1 MEENNTNQETTY
13 ELTSD
18 LAKSVLSAIETQD
31 STLLKKLFEDIHE
44 ADIADL
50 LEQFDSDTR
59 AALITLWGTDFD
71 LEVLSEVEE
80 KIRDEIVS
88 LLHPKQIAS
97 SVGDL
102 ESDDI
107 VDIVEDL
114 EEKQQDIFLG
124 ALEESDLVA
133 VQLSLNYPEDTAG
146 RLMQRKFVMLPE
158 GWNVGKAIDKIR
170 SSENLPEEFY
180 HIVVVSPKIVPLYQV
195 SLGRLMASNRNIEL
209 KSIADEDFRTFQVL
223 EDQHDVAYA
232 FNQYHLISAPVV
244 DEDGRI
250 VGVITIDDA
259 MVVLDEEAEEDLM
272 RLAGVGDES
281 LTDRVFGITRQR
293 FPWLVINLGTAI
305 LASIVISQF
314 TETIEA
320 IVALAVL
327 MPIVASMGGNAGTQ
341 SLTVAVRALAT
352 KDLTGLNSVR
362 VIKREVWVGLINGV
376 LFAFI
381 IGSVGYL
388 WFGDLNL
395 GIVLGLA
402 MIVNMVVAGLSGILI
417 PVALDK
423 VGIDPAVASSV
434 FVTTVTDVIGFF
446 AFLGLA
452 AAVLF

>member
-1 MEENNTNQETTY
+1 MEENNTSQETSY

-18 LAKSVLSAIETQD
+18 LAESVLAAIETGD
-31 STLLKKLFEDIHE
+31 RTRLKKLFEDIHE

-50 LEQFDSDTR
+50 LEQFDTETR
-59 AALITLWGTDFD
+59 ESLVTLWGADFD

-114 EEKQQDIFLG
+114 EEKQQGIFLG
-124 ALEESDLVA
+124 ALEKSDLVA
-133 VQLSLNYPEDTAG
+133 VQMSLNYPEDTAG

-158 GWNVGKAIDKIR
+158 GWNVGQAIDKIR
-170 SSENLPEEFY
+170 SSEDLPEEFY
-180 HIVVVSPKIVPLYQV
+180 HILVVSPKIVPLYQV
-195 SLGRLMASNRNIEL
+195 SLGRLMASNRSVEL
-209 KSIADEDFRTFQVL
+209 EAIADDDFRTFPVL

-232 FNQYHLISAPVV
+232 FNQYHIISAPVV
-244 DEDGRI
+244 DENGRV

-259 MVVLDEEAEEDLM
+259 MAVLDEEAEEDLM

-293 FPWLVINLGTAI
+293 FPWLLINLGTAI
-305 LASIVISQF
+305 LASLVISQF
-314 TETIEA
+314 TDTIEA

-362 VIKREVWVGLINGV
+362 VIKREIWVGLINGII
-376 LFAFI
+376 FAVI
-381 IGSVGYL
+381 IGGVGFL
-388 WFGDLNL
+388 WFGDSNL

-417 PVALDK
+417 PVALEK
-423 VGIDPAVASSV
+423 VKIDPAVASSV

-452 AAVLF
+452 AAVLL

>member
-1 MEENNTNQETTY
+1 MVEKNNYQETPY
-13 ELTSD
+13 ELTSA
-18 LAKSVLSAIETQD
+18 LAELVLSAIETQD
-31 STLLKKLFEDIHE
+31 RKLLQKLFEDIHE

-50 LEQFDSDTR
+50 IEQFDSDTR
-59 AALITLWGTDFD
+59 IALVTLWGPDFD

-88 LLHPKQIAS
+88 LLHPTQIAS

-102 ESDDI
+102 ESDEI

-114 EEKQQDIFLG
+114 ETRQQDIFLG
-124 ALEESDLVA
+124 ALEETDLAA
-133 VQLSLNYPEDTAG
+133 VQMSLKYPEDTAG

-158 GWNVGKAIDKIR
+158 GWNVGQAIDKIR
-170 SSENLPEEFY
+170 SLENLPEEFY
-180 HIVVVSPKIVPLYQV
+180 HILVVSPKIVPLYQV
-195 SLGRLMASNRNIEL
+195 SLGRLMASHRDVEL
-209 KSIADEDFRTFQVL
+209 KSIADDDFRTFPVH
-223 EDQHDVAYA
+223 EDQHEVAYT

-244 DEDGRI
+244 DENGRV

-259 MVVLDEEAEEDLM
+259 MAVLDEEVEEDLM

-293 FPWLVINLGTAI
+293 FPWLLINLGTAI
-305 LASIVISQF
+305 LASLVISQF
-314 TETIEA
+314 TDTIEA

-352 KDLTGLNSVR
+352 KDLTGLNSGR
-362 VIKREVWVGLINGV
+362 VIRREIWVGLINGV

-381 IGSVGYL
+381 IGGVGFI
-388 WFGDLNL
+388 WFGDPSL

-417 PVALDK
+417 PVALEK
-423 VGIDPAVASSV
+423 VAIDPAVASSV

-452 AAVLF
+452 AAVLL

>member
-1 MEENNTNQETTY
+1 MVENNTSQETSF
-13 ELTSD
+13 ELTSG
-18 LAKSVLSAIETQD
+18 LAESVLWAIQTEDKNHLQE
-31 STLLKKLFEDIHE
+31 LFRDIHE

-50 LEQFDSDTR
+50 LEQFDAETR
-59 AALITLWGTDFD
+59 TALVTLWGHDFD
-71 LEVLSEVEE
+71 LEVLSELEE

-88 LLHPKQIAS
+88 LLNPTQIAS
-97 SVGDL
+97 AVGDL

-114 EEKQQDIFLG
+114 ETEQQDVFLG
-124 ALEESDLVA
+124 ALEETDLAA
-133 VQLSLNYPEDTAG
+133 VQMSLQCPEDTAG

-158 GWNVGKAIDKIR
+158 GWTVGQAIDHIR
-170 SSENLPEEFY
+170 SSDNLPEEFY
-180 HIVVVSPKIVPLYQV
+180 HILVVSPRIEPVYQV
-195 SLGRLMASNRNIEL
+195 SLGRLMASNREVEL
-209 KSIADEDFRTFQVL
+209 NTIADEDFKTFPVL
-223 EDQHDVAYA
+223 EDQHEVAYA

-244 DEDGRI
+244 DENNRV

-281 LTDRVFGITRQR
+281 LTDRVFGIARQR
-293 FPWLVINLGTAI
+293 FPWLLINLGTAV

-352 KDLTGLNSVR
+352 KDLTGLNSGR
-362 VIKREVWVGLINGV
+362 VIKREIWVGLINGII
-376 LFAFI
+376 FALI
-381 IGSVGYL
+381 IGGIGFF
-388 WFGDLNL
+388 WFGDANL
-395 GIVLGLA
+395 GMVLGLA
-402 MIVNMVVAGLSGILI
+402 MIVNMVVAGLSGIVI
-417 PVALDK
+417 PVALEKIK
-423 VGIDPAVASSV
+423 VDPAVASSV

-452 AAVLF
+452 AAVLL

>member
-1 MEENNTNQETTY
+1 MVENISDSETSY
-13 ELTSD
+13 ELNPN
-18 LAKSVLSAIETQD
+18 LVESVLSAIETED
-31 STLLKKLFEDIHE
+31 RALLKQLFKDIHE

-50 LEQFDSDTR
+50 LEQFDADTR
-59 AALITLWGTDFD
+59 EGLITLWGSDFD

-88 LLHPKQIAS
+88 LLHPNQIAS

-114 EEKQQDIFLG
+114 ETKQQDIFLG
-124 ALEESDLVA
+124 ALDETELAA
-133 VQLSLNYPEDTAG
+133 VQMSLNYPEDTAG
-146 RLMQRKFVMLPE
+146 RLMQRKLVMLPE
-158 GWNVGKAIDKIR
+158 GWNVGQAIDKIR

-180 HIVVVSPKIVPLYQV
+180 HILVVSPKIAPLYQV
-195 SLGRLMASNRNIEL
+195 SLGRLMSSHRNVDL
-209 KSIADEDFRTFQVL
+209 ALIADEDFRTFPVL

-244 DEDGRI
+244 DENGRV

-259 MVVLDEEAEEDLM
+259 MGVLDEEAEEDLM
-272 RLAGVGDES
+272 RLGGVGDES

-293 FPWLVINLGTAI
+293 LPWLLINLVTAI
-305 LASIVISQF
+305 LASMVIAQF

-352 KDLTGLNSVR
+352 KDLTGLNSFR
-362 VIKREVWVGLINGV
+362 VIRREFWVGLINGIM
-376 LFAFI
+376 FALI
-381 IGSVGYL
+381 VGGIGYF
-388 WFGDLNL
+388 WFGDTIL

-402 MIVNMVVAGLSGILI
+402 MVVNMVVAGLSGILI
-417 PVALDK
+417 PLALEK
-423 VGIDPAVASSV
+423 VDIDPAVASSV

-452 AAVLF
+452 ATVLL

>member
-1 MEENNTNQETTY
+1 MEENNTNQETSY

-18 LAKSVLSAIETQD
+18 LAEAVLGAIEAGD
-31 STLLKKLFEDIHE
+31 RTLLQGLFEDIHE

-50 LEQFDSDTR
+50 LEQFDTDTR
-59 AALITLWGTDFD
+59 VALVTLWGSDFD

-88 LLHPKQIAS
+88 LLHPNQIAS

-102 ESDDI
+102 ETDDI

-114 EEKQQDIFLG
+114 EEKQQGMFLG
-124 ALEESDLVA
+124 ALEETDLAA
-133 VQLSLNYPEDTAG
+133 VQMSLNFPEDTAG
-146 RLMQRKFVMLPE
+146 RLMQRNFVMLPE
-158 GWNVGKAIDKIR
+158 GWNVGQAIDKIR

-180 HIVVVSPKIVPLYQV
+180 HILVVSPKIVPLYQV
-195 SLGRLMASNRNIEL
+195 SLGRLMASNRNVEL
-209 KSIADEDFRTFQVL
+209 KTIADDDFRTFPVL

-232 FNQYHLISAPVV
+232 FNQYHIISAPAV
-244 DEDGRI
+244 DENGRV

-259 MVVLDEEAEEDLM
+259 MAVLDEEAEEDLM

-293 FPWLVINLGTAI
+293 FPWLLINLLTAI
-305 LASIVISQF
+305 LASLVISQF

-352 KDLTGLNSVR
+352 KDLTGLNSGR
-362 VIKREVWVGLINGV
+362 VIKREFWVGLINGII
-376 LFAFI
+376 FAAI
-381 IGSVGYL
+381 IGGVGIL
-388 WFGDLNL
+388 WFGDSNL

-417 PVALDK
+417 PVALEK
-423 VGIDPAVASSV
+423 AAIDPAIASSV
-434 FVTTVTDVIGFF
+434 FVTTVTDVIGFL

-452 AAVLF
+452 AAVLI